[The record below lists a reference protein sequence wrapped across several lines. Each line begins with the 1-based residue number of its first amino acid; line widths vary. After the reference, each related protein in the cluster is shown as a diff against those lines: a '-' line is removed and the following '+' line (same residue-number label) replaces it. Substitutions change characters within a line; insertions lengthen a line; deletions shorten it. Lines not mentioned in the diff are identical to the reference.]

1 MSELKFFNNSMLEY
15 PTYLIILNK
24 HKLKKIMRAWVYKL
38 KKNMLIQN
46 DIYIMMDDYNHLADD
61 RILFYNNEK
70 KYKTIYKR
78 LCLRTKNLYIP
89 IEEYSKYYLTFKTK
103 ICTSIV
109 ENLGVSSIEF
119 KHNEFSH
126 SLINVDSH
134 FSVNNL
140 NTQAHV
146 QSEVKDNYK
155 NDDTKLYNK
164 AHCKFLFCDTEEF
177 EKSIK
182 NLNNDFLNVNEFN
195 SDLELRNLI
204 RSRLIGNLIEY
215 DLKYEIEF
223 MNSIE
228 VDLATSFMNNN
239 SIGVSLKKMAN
250 KKLTVS
256 LHIKFYK
263 YSELINN
270 DNIQLNEQCLKILVN
285 NEQENKNEQ
294 ENHKI
299 LLNKR
304 HNLLNSFVDRFIE
317 KYHREKLFQYKLI
330 KIADQSVIDNL
341 IKNIKTMEDL
351 STNGFFINAFTSTLI
366 VNLLTFDNEGLEK
379 IQKIYVWIKRHFP
392 QVEQIT
398 HDNQT
403 DTETQD
409 YEHTSIHKCHIIR
422 CSSKNCDNPLR
433 AVKKILSY
441 IVRVYNRENPSKILT
456 YGLSNS
462 AELLKVLRYI
472 TLNLKH
478 FTSYEMFANFT
489 VREINKYR
497 EIIGENET
505 YLDQMID
512 VISKQASDNHNTIKK
527 YVSSFR
533 NYISD
538 DFANYMNVSFYT

>member
-1 MSELKFFNNSMLEY
+1 MSELKFFNSSMIEY

-24 HKLKKIMRAWVYKL
+24 HKLRRIMNAWVYKL

-46 DIYIMMDDYNHLADD
+46 DIYIMMDDYNHLADE
-61 RILFYNNEK
+61 RLLFYNNEK

-78 LCLRTKNLYIP
+78 LCLRDKNLYIP

-134 FSVNNL
+134 LTVNNL
-140 NTQAHV
+140 NNQVRV

-177 EKSIK
+177 EENIK
-182 NLNNDFLNVNEFN
+182 NLNNDFLNINEFN

-285 NEQENKNEQ
+285 RDEQEIQNEDKLR
-294 ENHKI
+294 EEKETV
-299 LLNKR
+299 LNKR

-317 KYHREKLFQYKLI
+317 KYHREKLFQYKII
-330 KIADQSVIDNL
+330 KIADQSLIDNL
-341 IKNIKTMEDL
+341 IKNIRTMEDL
-351 STNGFFINAFTSTLI
+351 SSNGFFINSFTSIL
-366 VNLLTFDNEGLEK
+366 VANLLTFDDEGLQK
-379 IQKIYVWIKRHFP
+379 MQKIYIWIKRHFP

-398 HDNQT
+398 HNINNGTIDV
-403 DTETQD
+403 DGE
-409 YEHTSIHKCHIIR
+409 SLHKCYNIR
-422 CSSKNCDNPLR
+422 CSSKDCDNPLR

-512 VISKQASDNHNTIKK
+512 VITRKASKNHNSVK
-527 YVSSFR
+527 
-533 NYISD
+533 NYIYTLSN
-538 DFANYMNVSFYT
+538 DFASYMNVSFYS